1 MTLFQLLMLGAS
13 AFFAYKIYEHIQTL
27 KDEPNKGTDDTPR
40 SAEAFSV
47 FSPESLLIRADEA
60 YEAKDYSKALAL
72 LTEAH
77 AKDNQN
83 IEIVFKRA
91 HMLQKNGELDEAVE
105 GFKEALLLDEV
116 AFIHNALAS
125 AYREKGEFTSARM
138 HLNASLDKD
147 SENPATYF
155 NYGNLLVDMNN
166 KEEAI
171 EMYKKALEIDPD
183 LEAAKEEIAKLQEG
197 NNEN

>member
-27 KDEPNKGTDDTPR
+27 KDEQNENKDEAPR
-40 SAEAFSV
+40 SAETFSV

-60 YEAKDYSKALAL
+60 YEAEDYSKALAL

-77 AKDNQN
+77 AKDKNN

-91 HMLQKNGELDEAVE
+91 HMLHKVGELDDAVE
-105 GFKEALLLDEV
+105 GFKEALALDEV

-125 AYREKGEFTSARM
+125 VYREKGEFVSARM
-138 HLNASLDKD
+138 QLNASLDKD
-147 SENPATYF
+147 DTNPATYF
-155 NYGNLLVDMNN
+155 NYGNLLVDMKNN
-166 KEEAI
+166 LEAI
-171 EMYKKALEIDPD
+171 QMYEKALEIDPE
-183 LEAAKEEIAKLQEG
+183 LQAAKDELEKLKVE
-197 NNEN
+197 